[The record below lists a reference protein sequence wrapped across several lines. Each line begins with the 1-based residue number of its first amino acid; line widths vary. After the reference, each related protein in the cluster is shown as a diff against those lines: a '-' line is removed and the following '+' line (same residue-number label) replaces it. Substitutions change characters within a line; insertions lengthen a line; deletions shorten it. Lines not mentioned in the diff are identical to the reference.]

1 MSRMCDD
8 ATIIPTNLNVG
19 NFGVSGLACYP
30 VRTQLVLDRT
40 DGKPRRVW
48 SDPEKHVGLE
58 R

>member
-1 MSRMCDD
+1 MCDD
-8 ATIIPTNLNVG
+8 TTIIPTNLNVG
-19 NFGVSGLACYP
+19 NFGVSDLTCYL